1 MRNNKVQ
8 KLSNIVFFNY
18 NLPNLCF
25 KPFFVLKYIILFLSE
40 FIEKYKRSL
49 CLFLRSHM
57 IYGAR
62 FSRVNGEK
70 LGKVEV
76 RAIFC
81 FYLFTNVVDL
91 FLSIHYAP
99 TGILCFH
106 WKAICGK
113 IELFFETSLTPFFVN
128 TNGPSTI
135 KVNFYWFFNYF

>member
-8 KLSNIVFFNY
+8 KLSNIVFLFRIYQICASNRFLY
-18 NLPNLCF
+18 WNISFCF
-25 KPFFVLKYIILFLSE
+25 CLS
-40 FIEKYKRSL
+40 SL
-49 CLFLRSHM
+49 RNTKDHCVYFCEA

-135 KVNFYWFFNYF
+135 KVNFYRFFNYF